1 MEQTKFT
8 AEEYQKLKETILP
21 IKDYLPENI
30 LPYIWDNYRII
41 SGNIEEGRPCSCGSA
56 AGLWKKAVDTIR
68 TYINENKD
76 NYNA

>member
-8 AEEYQKLKETILP
+8 AEEYQKLKDSIKEV
-21 IKDYLPENI
+21 KDYLPENL

-56 AGLWKKAVDTIR
+56 AGLWKKAVDTIKN
-68 TYINENKD
+68 YIAEVESN
-76 NYNA
+76 